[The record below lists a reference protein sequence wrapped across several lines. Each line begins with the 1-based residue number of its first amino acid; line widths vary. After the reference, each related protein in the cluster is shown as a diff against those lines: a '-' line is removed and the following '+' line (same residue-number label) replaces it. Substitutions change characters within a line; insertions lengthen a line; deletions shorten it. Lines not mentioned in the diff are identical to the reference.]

1 MQGPRLVRIY
11 SYINIINI
19 FIYDKDEVNVLVK
32 IKALI
37 ERVKA

>member
-19 FIYDKDEVNVLVK
+19 FIYDKDEVNEVK
-32 IKALI
+32 RIG
-37 ERVKA
+37 